1 MSTARSLIR
10 PSRSS
15 GFTLIELLVVIAII
29 AILIAL
35 LLPAVQQAREA
46 ARRTQCKNNL
56 KQIGLALHN
65 YESTYRVFPI
75 GFLDVLSTN
84 TAAKDGGWAWD
95 AYVLPYIDQ
104 APLYNSFNFNY
115 HPFGS
120 GADPAGNNFRGV
132 ATPLAA
138 FKCPSDIKPNTRPIN
153 ENNAQGN
160 GTSAL
165 ATTSYAG
172 SMGSFDGDPCDNSAT
187 FVTVP
192 VRNNGLFIVNMP
204 HRIADAT
211 DGTSNAIAVG
221 EIYWQPQITVGTTN
235 YGSERN
241 FQFGNITTA
250 GGPNCNQ
257 VGPATNGPFNHLR
270 STRKKLNGPLIG
282 GDVHR
287 AFHSLHVG
295 GAQFVLADG
304 SVRFV
309 SENIEHTATDW
320 KASPDNT
327 NGPYGTWQRLSA
339 IGDGQ
344 PLGEF

>member
-1 MSTARSLIR
+1 MKSPAT
-10 PSRSS
+10 SRR

-56 KQIGLALHN
+56 KQIGLGLHN

-75 GFLDVLSTN
+75 GYLDVMSTN
-84 TAAKDGGWAWD
+84 AAVKDGGWSWD
-95 AYVLPYIDQ
+95 AYLLPYIDQ
-104 APLYNSFNFNY
+104 APLYNSLNFNY
-115 HPFGS
+115 HPFGT
-120 GADPAGNNFRGV
+120 GADPAGNNVRGV

-138 FKCPSDIKPNTRPIN
+138 FKCPSDLKPATRPIN
-153 ENNAQGN
+153 QANAN

-172 SMGSFDGDPCDNSAT
+172 NIGAFDGDPCDNSG
-187 FVTVP
+187 VYVQVP
-192 VRNNGLFIVNMP
+192 TRNNGLLIVNQP
-204 HRIADAT
+204 HRISDVT
-211 DGTSNAIAVG
+211 DGTSNVIAVG

-241 FQFGNITTA
+241 FQFGNVTTA

-287 AFHSLHVG
+287 AYHSLHTG
-295 GAQFVLADG
+295 GAQFLLTDG
-304 SVRFV
+304 SVRFI
-309 SENIEHTATDW
+309 SENIDHT
-320 KASPDNT
+320 NT
-327 NGPYGTWQRLSA
+327 NIGANDSNLNGPYGNYQRLA
-339 IGDGQ
+339 GINDGQ
-344 PLGEF
+344 VVGEF